1 MLQELDLDAI
11 PGKKEIVQNDEEISM
26 MLDGATVIQILWSM
40 LPPPDVPDGRSSL
53 LIVHYPKQW
62 RDKKSAV
69 LTEFLQAFGKVLRSR
84 NYSCCIENCE
94 SCDDKLSD
102 VDEPFI
108 NQDGQ
113 LYGIANHICA
123 QCKKNH

>member
-69 LTEFLQAFGKVLRSR
+69 LTEFLQVHAGFVHQFHLCLLLCLPTLADST
-84 NYSCCIENCE
+84 
-94 SCDDKLSD
+94 
-102 VDEPFI
+102 V
-108 NQDGQ
+108 
-113 LYGIANHICA
+113 
-123 QCKKNH
+123 